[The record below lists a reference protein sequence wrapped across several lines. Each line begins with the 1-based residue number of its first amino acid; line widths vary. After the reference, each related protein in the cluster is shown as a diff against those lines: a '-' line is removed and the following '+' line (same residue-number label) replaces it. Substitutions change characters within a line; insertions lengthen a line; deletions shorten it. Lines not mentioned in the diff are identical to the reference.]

1 VTDDAI
7 EAAWEE
13 VLAQFDDEG
22 AHKRFLTL
30 AAGLGALGEAGRR
43 YRAIRDDPDDPRADM
58 ASKQIDRLLGLA
70 MQNLE
75 PLKTPP
81 TRKKHIKTAMFLIA
95 LGVSGTLIA
104 HAVWSLLRAM

>member
-7 EAAWEE
+7 ETAWEE
-13 VLAQFDDEG
+13 VLAQFDDEA

-43 YRAIRDDPDDPRADM
+43 YRAIKDDPDDPRAEM
-58 ASKQIDRLLGLA
+58 AAAQVDRLLGLA

-81 TRKKHIKTAMFLIA
+81 NRKKNIKTVMFLLA
-95 LGVSGTLIA
+95 LGVSGTLVA